1 MTVRCGVV
9 FGDGSQCENLAE
21 HLLSA
26 QKDDSTYIDL
36 RVCSPCN
43 RAIER
48 GQTPRKPR
56 ARRRERGEGDATMN
70 EKDFQLSADL
80 KNVVET
86 LQKLRTLAAAEAI
99 TCVCGRY
106 PQPHDPAAPCAKH
119 AQTRASIQAA
129 ITTLEQAIE
138 GLRKD

>member
-1 MTVRCGVV
+1 MTVRCGVI
-9 FGDGSQCENLAE
+9 FGDGSECQNPAE

-26 QKDDSTYIDL
+26 QKDDGSYMPL

-43 RAIER
+43 RAIQR

-56 ARRRERGEGDATMN
+56 VRRRERGEGETAMN

-80 KNVVET
+80 GDVVET
-86 LQKLRTLAAAEAI
+86 LRKLRTLAAAEAT

-129 ITTLEQAIE
+129 ITTLEQAVMD
-138 GLRKD
+138 LRKE